1 MAVRLI
7 LVGPPGAG
15 KGTQAELLCARLGIP
30 AISTGAIFRA
40 HAQAQDELG
49 RLAESYS
56 ARGELVPDEVTDRM
70 VEERLAQEDAASGFL
85 LDGYPRNAAQVD
97 SLDRILQRH
106 GSTLD
111 AVVELTADDDV
122 VVQRLLGRA
131 SEQGRKDDT
140 EEVIRHRIA
149 LYHETTEPVVSVY
162 RERGLLVQV
171 DGIGTIDEVAARI
184 TEALDAYLQ
193 ARA

>member
-184 TEALDAYLQ
+184 AEALDAYLQ

>member
-1 MAVRLI
+1 MTVRLI